1 MFLVGAD
8 TSLGQSLLFE
18 RELPIG
24 GTVALQLTAGKL
36 AMEPLLAQMLI
47 RITTLQPCTKVQ

>member
-18 RELPIG
+18 RELSIG
-24 GTVALQLTAGKL
+24 GTVALQLTVPRL
-36 AMEPLLAQMLI
+36 AEGGILTQNFRPKQE
-47 RITTLQPCTKVQ
+47 LQI